1 MADKQWVT
9 IRPSLDPILAPI
21 NTVIQ
26 TIDSVLSFLIT
37 LLNIAQTILNVVKTF
52 LVGLLDPIRALV
64 EIIIQEVRDIIAD
77 LRQLGVYIADDAD
90 LLEVSPVNRTRELR
104 GGYDAYERR
113 MLNRL
118 LNRQDPT
125 RPDFTSATAVVALFA
140 YVSTGDVFALIELIK
155 RIKAFFGSPKA
166 PWASAPLMAPTPPSA
181 RLGRYGV
188 NVAAY
193 KKVGSLD
200 TAPDA
205 VALEWAMPSTGEV
218 FSAPPKGFLIHV
230 STVPDGFGLQLVSPK
245 AGTSDEIVELPVTTS
260 VGIDPATGGE
270 LRLYG
275 GICDLSADS
284 GADDSGADDDSGAN
298 KSGADDPLV
307 SEDTTDP
314 HADRLLL
321 TLDQN
326 TPLIAPGLLDQSG
339 DTPPGGATYYISVPA
354 LSRITPG
361 QTYRATL
368 KYEDLPQPLA
378 LDFDI
383 NPSGRPTTVTGLLAE
398 TFYIRV
404 RATTKEFET
413 RTGLS
418 GRPNEPT
425 LVPPFGL
432 TEALYVYSSEDIA
445 KSKKSLTLLPND
457 AFSSYYLAGPV
468 SQATVV
474 SFPPQ
479 ETVDLAEATNIAL
492 ALLILVRADLAEE
505 ISDEDGAKP
514 ARGTYIKGAGTGLEG
529 FRDLLAAAGIDDRF
543 YDEDN
548 PVAFAR
554 RVRQKVLE
562 LSDTLFQEQPPASLA
577 SALSSA
583 SARLRRFKWS
593 MIDPSWPDLTVW
605 ESLEQT
611 GGFAGIAGHPTGYA
625 EEGKTRLRKGS
636 FLAGPGLW
644 ISRDGVFRS
653 LGGAPVAVG
662 DRFFE
667 GFGYSDTC
675 PVLYRTP
682 NGRDSGVYVLY
693 IQFIR
698 KLLLDYDDGA
708 ILRAAASV
716 LQVVSAPR
724 SLSPSAGEW
733 TSIRPLYE
741 SLAPLDA
748 LLTELDQYMGAIL
761 DGLQGSVD
769 KIVSYIDAIQA
780 RIYQIQ
786 ALLDAIRSLLR
797 SLTSFDLPSF
807 SGLVLVENG
816 TDGIAAGL
824 VTSDNKPTDG
834 PLAYGGGAVI
844 LAGGLPTILLELLAL
859 IFAGGSTAGPN
870 EGGGQTTGGLVP

>member
-9 IRPSLDPILAPI
+9 VQPNLDPILEPI
-21 NTVIQ
+21 NAVIQ

-77 LRQLGVYIADDAD
+77 LRQLGIYIADDTD
-90 LLEVSPVNRTRELR
+90 LLEVSPVNRVQELR
-104 GGYDAYERR
+104 GGFDAYERR
-113 MLNRL
+113 MLSRL

-140 YVSTGDVFALIELIK
+140 YVSSGDVFALIELIQ
-155 RIKAFFGSPKA
+155 RIKAFFGSPNMRRS
-166 PWASAPLMAPTPPSA
+166 PAPLPAPTPPSV
-181 RLGRYGV
+181 RLGRFGV
-188 NVAAY
+188 NVASY
-193 KKVGSLD
+193 KKVGTLD
-200 TAPDA
+200 TTPDA
-205 VALEWAMPSTGEV
+205 IALEWSMPSTGEV

-245 AGTSDEIVELPVTTS
+245 AGTSEEIEDLPSTVA

-275 GICDLSADS
+275 GICDLTAGS
-284 GADDSGADDDSGAN
+284 GV
-298 KSGADDPLV
+298 DDPLV
-307 SEDTTDP
+307 SGNTDDP
-314 HADRLLL
+314 HADQLFL

-326 TPLIAPGLLDQSG
+326 TPLVAPGLLDQGG
-339 DTPPGGATYYISVPA
+339 DTPIGGATYYISVPA

-368 KYEDLPQPLA
+368 KYEDLPVPLA
-378 LDFDI
+378 LGF
-383 NPSGRPTTVTGLLAE
+383 NPTGRPFVDDVGPAE
-398 TFYIRV
+398 TFYV
-404 RATTKEFET
+404 RTRAVTKEFEQ
-413 RTGLS
+413 RTGLK
-418 GRPNEPT
+418 GKPNEPT

-432 TEALYVYSSEDIA
+432 AETLYTYTSEDIA
-445 KSKKSLTLLPND
+445 ASKKSLSLLPDD

-474 SFPPQ
+474 SFPQQ
-479 ETVDLAEATNIAL
+479 ETVDLIEAANIAL
-492 ALLILVRADLAEE
+492 ALLILVRADLVEE
-505 ISDEDGAKP
+505 ISDEDGLKP

-529 FRDLLAAAGIDDRF
+529 FRDLLLAAGIDDRF

-554 RVRQKVLE
+554 RVRRKVLE
-562 LSDTLFQEQPPASLA
+562 LSDLLFQEQPPASLA
-577 SALSSA
+577 AALSSA

-593 MIDPSWPDLTVW
+593 MINPGWPDLTVW
-605 ESLEQT
+605 ETLSET
-611 GGFAGIAGHPTGYA
+611 GGEFGIAGHPTGYA
-625 EEGKTRLRKGS
+625 EEGKVRLRKGS
-636 FLAGPGLW
+636 FLAGPDLW
-644 ISRDGVFRS
+644 ISRDDVFRS
-653 LGGAPVAVG
+653 LPGAPVG

-667 GFGYSDTC
+667 GFGYADNS

-682 NGRDSGVYVLY
+682 NGRDSSVYVLY
-693 IQFIR
+693 IQFVR
-698 KLLLDYDDGA
+698 KLLLEYDDGSV
-708 ILRAAASV
+708 LRDAAAV

-724 SLSPSAGEW
+724 SLSPSAGQW

-748 LLTELDQYMGAIL
+748 LLTELDEFMEAIL

-769 KIVSYIDAIQA
+769 KIVAYIEAVQA

-786 ALLDAIRSLLR
+786 ALLDAIRSLLKA
-797 SLTSFDLPSF
+797 LTSFDLPSF

-824 VTSDNKPTDG
+824 VTADNKPSDG

-870 EGGGQTTGGLVP
+870 EGGGRTTGGLVP